1 MSSEITTIINR
12 LKSPL
17 DTSICD
23 SLGSYINIQKRDLKI
38 IYQNKM
44 SKYFLGDQVGNYCYK
59 VYNGN
64 GTICEVCPV
73 LKTFEDGNI
82 HKGESCIHSDNKT
95 SYFEITALPLYD
107 DSEKII
113 AVIESMRDIT
123 LRKQIEHMLQTSEK
137 KNRDIMN
144 NAPVGIMTADLNGN
158 LLYVNEQFLKMTAY
172 KCFEEIK
179 RYKLQ
184 ELYNDHTF
192 FESLKTKKQIKEYE
206 LELITKTGKIKN
218 VIINANVDIQGM
230 SAFIIEF
237 TKRKKAEE
245 ILRRNCYELKDRIKS
260 QTLELS
266 RVKKKL
272 TDEIKEQAKQE
283 KFIKASDKKLR
294 INSKKLKEKSIAI
307 KILIKQFEEEKKEL
321 ERNILSNIKFL
332 VKPYI
337 EKLKKNKLMTNN
349 NVYLDIIESNL
360 NQVGSPLSSTLSSIL
375 GFTPH
380 EILISE
386 LIREGRQDKEIMEIL
401 ETALDT
407 VKTHRKNIRKKL
419 GIYGKRTNLRDYLFS
434 HSMPSK

>member
-1 MSSEITTIINR
+1 
-12 LKSPL
+12 
-17 DTSICD
+17 
-23 SLGSYINIQKRDLKI
+23 
-38 IYQNKM
+38 
-44 SKYFLGDQVGNYCYK
+44 
-59 VYNGN
+59 
-64 GTICEVCPV
+64 
-73 LKTFEDGNI
+73 
-82 HKGESCIHSDNKT
+82 
-95 SYFEITALPLYD
+95 
-107 DSEKII
+107 
-113 AVIESMRDIT
+113 MRDIT